1 MPLRCLGA
9 VGMGAQGAWADGQP
23 ATCIRVYPS
32 AAYQLSGA
40 ANFIFT
46 VDYEGKA
53 EESENFFSLSG
64 N

>member
-1 MPLRCLGA
+1 MPLKCLGA
-9 VGMGAQGAWADGQP
+9 VEMGVQGAWVDGQP
-23 ATCIRVYPS
+23 ATCSGLCPS

-40 ANFIFT
+40 ANFSFT

-53 EESENFFSLSG
+53 KESENFFSLLG